1 MDTIEHF
8 NGIQKDKTR
17 SIFLIL
23 LIIICI
29 ITYMR
34 YK

>member
-1 MDTIEHF
+1 MDTIEYF
-8 NGIQKDKTR
+8 DGIQKDKTR
-17 SIFLIL
+17 SIFIIL

-29 ITYMR
+29 ITYIR